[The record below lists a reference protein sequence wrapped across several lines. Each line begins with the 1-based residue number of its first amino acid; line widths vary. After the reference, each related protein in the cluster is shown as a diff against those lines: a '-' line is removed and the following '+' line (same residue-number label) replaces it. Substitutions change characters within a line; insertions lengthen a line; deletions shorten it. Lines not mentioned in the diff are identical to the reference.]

1 MLTFGVAGM
10 SAVIFSLVI
19 VRSGELPKALGYLG
33 YLLGVL
39 LLVVY
44 LGRPIGLTRP
54 IWRLSSRRC

>member
-33 YLLGVL
+33 YLLGAVF
-39 LLVVY
+39 VVHSGAADRSDATN
-44 LGRPIGLTRP
+44 LAIV
-54 IWRLSSRRC
+54 IRRR